1 MIPAGKHVVCSSFT
15 MCSTFL
21 LYCTLSHHIL
31 RTSQICSSSLVA
43 VKQQVGQLGSKQ
55 FQSLN
60 ALHAWQVSYANANY
74 GNACLAQAVRPSNS
88 MSSNISRP
96 LCQSLPQVWQALIKD
111 VNVHTSGLSLVS
123 WRASKICTVLSQSP
137 DFPAGHNDC
146 HQALISRKPDS
157 KSCLLSLPRQRQS
170 KTWQSQRLSSI
181 PAALM
186 AVLYATRSGLMPL
199 LCMLSKI
206 CKASEQSLDLWLN
219 MVIRRV

>member
-15 MCSTFL
+15 MLHMCSTFL

-123 WRASKICTVLSQSP
+123 
-137 DFPAGHNDC
+137 
-146 HQALISRKPDS
+146 
-157 KSCLLSLPRQRQS
+157 
-170 KTWQSQRLSSI
+170 
-181 PAALM
+181 
-186 AVLYATRSGLMPL
+186 
-199 LCMLSKI
+199 
-206 CKASEQSLDLWLN
+206 
-219 MVIRRV
+219 